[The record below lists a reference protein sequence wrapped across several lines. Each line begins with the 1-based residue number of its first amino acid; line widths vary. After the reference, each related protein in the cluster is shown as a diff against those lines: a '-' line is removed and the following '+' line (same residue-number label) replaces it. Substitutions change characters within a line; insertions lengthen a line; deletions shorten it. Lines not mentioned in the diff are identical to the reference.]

1 VRGGDGGTYSMSDP
15 ETDLFAGIS
24 TE

>member
-1 VRGGDGGTYSMSDP
+1 VRGGDGGSYSMSDP